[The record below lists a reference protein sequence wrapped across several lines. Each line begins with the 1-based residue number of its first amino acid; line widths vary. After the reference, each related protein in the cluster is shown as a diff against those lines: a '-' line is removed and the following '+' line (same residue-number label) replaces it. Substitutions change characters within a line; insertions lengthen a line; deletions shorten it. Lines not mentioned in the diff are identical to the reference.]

1 MKWKNKPFCN
11 KCNQEFEVPYLWCPN
26 CNNLIFIHPI
36 TGPPIEKIELKSMWS
51 LIPFLPKYE
60 QQITLFEG
68 NTPVIPIQNMENLKN
83 LNLKLEFRNP
93 TGSFRDR
100 ASALITSDILSK
112 NFSKIISASTGSFG
126 ISLAAYSAK
135 GQISS
140 TNILPKQMDLAK
152 IEQIKV
158 YGSEVIQAGKNLDE
172 AISLANELTLSKKSY
187 FPTPN
192 NNLLTIEG
200 QKTIALELILQ
211 MKNIESIIVP
221 RGSGTLILSIYRGF
235 QDALASKWIS
245 KIPKIFAV
253 SLKKSD
259 GAFLAESLKLEN
271 PFLINEVNSILKLTE
286 GEELQIDASEM
297 TKDALDLAKY
307 EGLFIEP
314 ASASVISAAKSLIQ
328 KEQIDPKS
336 SVAIL
341 TGSGLNALNVF
352 ASQMR
357 DIKKVVWGISEF
369 STQRFEILNLV
380 AEKKAN
386 HGYAIWGALGKKKSL
401 QSIYQHIN
409 NLVEDG
415 LIIDTIPDQKK
426 ALYILTNK
434 GQEML
439 EKMRDLIDLGK

>member
-11 KCNQEFEVPYLWCPN
+11 KCNQEFEKPFLWCPK
-26 CNNLIFIHPI
+26 CNNLIFI
-36 TGPPIEKIELKSMWS
+36 PPIIGPSITEIDLKSMWS
-51 LIPFLPKYE
+51 LVPFLPEYE
-60 QQITLFEG
+60 KVITLFEG
-68 NTPVIPIQNMENLKN
+68 NTPVIPIKNMVELQD

-100 ASALITSDILSK
+100 ASALITSDIRS
-112 NFSKIISASTGSFG
+112 NENNTIIAASTGSFG
-126 ISLAAYSAK
+126 ISLAAYCAK
-135 GQISS
+135 GKISS

-152 IEQIKV
+152 IEQIQV
-158 YGSEVIQAGKNLDE
+158 YGSKIIQAGKNLDE
-172 AISLANELTLSKKSY
+172 AISLANQLTLSEKSY

-200 QKTIALELILQ
+200 QKTIALEIVIQL
-211 MKNIESIIVP
+211 KNVESIIVP

-253 SLKKSD
+253 SLKKTH

-271 PFLINEVNSILKLTE
+271 PFFINEVNSILKYTK
-286 GEELQIDASEM
+286 GEELQISASEM
-297 TKDALDLAKY
+297 TRNALDLAKY

-328 KEQIDPKS
+328 KKQIDPKT

-341 TGSGLNALNVF
+341 TGSGLNALNIF

-415 LIIDTIPDQKK
+415 LIIDTIPNQKK
-426 ALYILTNK
+426 ALYQLTNK
-434 GQEML
+434 GKEML